1 MKRRTGRWSAGV
13 LTFLLPV
20 AALACA
26 MGVGRTT
33 AAAAASRPA
42 QAATTV
48 PGAGTVAAT
57 TVPAPAAPVETA
69 VPGSPTT
76 APAPVSD
83 QVGDPVADRRI
94 RNIVLALGALALIVL
109 ITTIVFWRKT
119 KPVPAALDGLRR
131 LGSRSGRQA
140 ALAVEAAGLAPPSV
154 AGGGVARPGVS
165 VRPAAAVLVADADA
179 EVEGAD
185 AGASKAEAGDAG
197 VDLEVALAEAE
208 VPVVEAE
215 VPVVEAEVPV
225 VDAEAGAAQP
235 DVRSERNGG
244 PPAEVV
250 PAAADA
256 LGPASSLPGPAP
268 AAEVVP
274 ASAPP
279 PAPGTSLREDG

>member
-20 AALACA
+20 AALVSA
-26 MGVGRTT
+26 MGVGPTT

-48 PGAGTVAAT
+48 PDAGSVPAT
-57 TVPAPAAPVETA
+57 TVPAPAPPVETV

-76 APAPVSD
+76 APTSVSD

-119 KPVPAALDGLRR
+119 KPVPAALDGLRS

-140 ALAVEAAGLAPPSV
+140 ALAVEAAGVAPPSV
-154 AGGGVARPGVS
+154 AGGGVARPGVT
-165 VRPAAAVLVADADA
+165 VRPAAAVLVADA
-179 EVEGAD
+179 EVAGAD
-185 AGASKAEAGDAG
+185 AGASNAEAEDSEE
-197 VDLEVALAEAE
+197 DPEVALAK
-208 VPVVEAE
+208 
-215 VPVVEAEVPV
+215 AEVPV

-235 DVRSERNGG
+235 DVPAERNGG
-244 PPAEVV
+244 PPADVV

-256 LGPASSLPGPAP
+256 LGPPSSLSAPP

-279 PAPGTSLREDG
+279 AAEVVPASAPPAAPGTSLREDG